1 MSGGNGAAPAAAAGQ
16 QAHAAQQVGRL
27 RRARGLMV
35 LNVLCNSS
43 ANMIERMALS
53 LAPPVA
59 VTSVEVWTTAAI
71 SLLLRLIQTR
81 QARGTGATDGGR
93 NSPVEL
99 WHFAASGLLG
109 QVIGSY
115 SFLTAARAG
124 GIGFTVAVAQTWSLW
139 AIILGIVAL
148 RERGSRR
155 LAIGLPAAVV
165 GIVLIS
171 TQHQSLLD
179 LSVSVSSYVS
189 SGLPWAILASLCW
202 AGSSV
207 LIRRGLS
214 RGANSRTGFVVQYLT
229 ASVFVAIRAFA
240 DPAPLMALSL
250 ARVALIAS
258 AGILAGVL
266 AMGFM
271 YKALARCPISRVM
284 LINASYPAIVNILS
298 WAILGESIT
307 VRGIVGILLVT
318 SSCVWTQADNN

>member
-1 MSGGNGAAPAAAAGQ
+1 MSGGNGAVPTAAAGG
-16 QAHAAQQVGRL
+16 QAHTAQQVGQL

-35 LNVLCNSS
+35 LNVVLNSVS
-43 ANMIERMALS
+43 NIIERIALS
-53 LAPPVA
+53 LVPPVA
-59 VTSVEVWTTAAI
+59 VTSVEVWTTTTI
-71 SLLLRLIQTR
+71 SLLLRLVQTSS
-81 QARGTGATDGGR
+81 APATEAVDTGR
-93 NSPVEL
+93 NSSAGL
-99 WHFAASGLLG
+99 WYFAVAGILG
-109 QVIGSY
+109 HVIGSY
-115 SFLTAARAG
+115 SFLTAAKTG
-124 GIGFTVAVAQTWSLW
+124 GVGFAVAIAQTWSLW
-139 AIILGIVAL
+139 AIILGILAL

-155 LAIGLPAAVV
+155 LVIGLPVAMV

-171 TQHQSLLD
+171 TQHQSFSD
-179 LSVSVSSYVS
+179 LFGSASSHVSSAI
-189 SGLPWAILASLCW
+189 PWAILASLCW

-214 RGANSRTGFVVQYLT
+214 RGADSRIGFVVQYLT
-229 ASVFVAIRAFA
+229 ASMFLAIRAFA
-240 DPAPLMALSL
+240 DPAPLTALSL

-271 YKALARCPISRVM
+271 YRALAICPISRVI

-298 WAILGESIT
+298 WAIFGESIT

>member
-1 MSGGNGAAPAAAAGQ
+1 MGRRNGAKPTAHAGQ
-16 QAHAAQQVGRL
+16 QAQSAQQAGDL
-27 RRARGLMV
+27 RRARGFMV
-35 LNVLCNSS
+35 LNVLSQS
-43 ANMIERMALS
+43 AANIIERAALS
-53 LAPPVA
+53 LAAPVA
-59 VTSVEVWTTAAI
+59 VTSVEVWTTTTI
-71 SLLLRLIQTR
+71 SLVLRFAE
-81 QARGTGATDGGR
+81 ARRRPRADVGATGSG
-93 NSPVEL
+93 SPVEL
-99 WHFAASGLLG
+99 WHFAAAGLLG

-115 SFLTAARAG
+115 GFLSAARVG
-124 GIGFTVAVAQTWSLW
+124 GIGFAVAIAQTWSLW
-139 AIILGIVAL
+139 AIMLGILAL

-155 LAIGLPAAVV
+155 LVVGLPAAMV

-171 TQHQSLLD
+171 TQHQSFSD
-179 LSVSVSSYVS
+179 LFGSVSSYVS
-189 SGLPWAILASLCW
+189 SGIPWAILASLCW

-214 RGANSRTGFVVQYLT
+214 RGADSRTGFVVQYLT

-298 WAILGESIT
+298 WAIFGESIT

-318 SSCVWTQADNN
+318 SSCMWTQADNN